1 MSTIAEVTGSYA
13 VGQGTSSTTVSW
25 GSGRLSANTGNLLLA
40 FTHSVFGSGAGS
52 ATQTIS
58 GWTQVTFATNNTFSG
73 ASRCALFYKFAT
85 SSDTGS
91 VTYTPTLLTYTVAS
105 ATGNGTTQT
114 YTTSGSGSTQPFVT
128 GQLVTVT
135 GLTPSGYNVSGAT
148 ITAVGG
154 SSGAWTFSVAGSTT
168 GASSGT
174 GSVTYSSVSRVGM
187 MLMEFSGVNA
197 TTPLDQGAVSATTNG
212 VGATSLTVLNSATS
226 HVNGGALGMIFTGMI
241 NTIGGTNAVFAI
253 SPPTSLTNVQHYYNN
268 TISLLGAYT
277 SFYDTT
283 ITETSSATTGWTTSR
298 AGSGIYIA
306 LRPSTYQQT
315 GQTIAGSEVVADSTA
330 PSTTDTQTAGSIVA
344 AETVADSTAPSTTDT
359 QTAGSIVAAE
369 TVADSTAPTTT
380 DSQPGAAITSIVGD
394 TNTSTSTSTPTTGS
408 LAATAATS
416 GSQTSSTPRNGNTVA
431 AIAGASGSQ
440 TSGASPS
447 GSISLVGAF
456 SGQATGS
463 VTATAATLLSTVELG
478 HPTATYTQPLKPGS
492 VRGRAVPAG
501 SVAGGT
507 ATASVTCRT
516 KWSSVVCDWEVKL

>member
-40 FTHSVFGSGAGS
+40 FAHSVFGSGAGS

-268 TISLLGAYT
+268 TISLLAAYT

-344 AETVADSTAPSTTDT
+344 AETVADS
-359 QTAGSIVAAE
+359 I
-369 TVADSTAPTTT
+369 APTTT
-380 DSQPGAAITSIVGD
+380 DSQPGAAITSIVGE

-463 VTATAATLLSTVELG
+463 VTAIAATLLSTVELG
-478 HPTATYTQPLKPGS
+478 HPIATYTQALKVPGS

>member
-25 GSGRLSANTGNLLLA
+25 GSGRLSANTGNLLIA
-40 FTHSVFGSGAGS
+40 FVNAVYGSGAGS

-268 TISLLGAYT
+268 TISLLAAYT

-315 GQTIAGSEVVADSTA
+315 GQTIAGSEV
-330 PSTTDTQTAGSIVA
+330 
-344 AETVADSTAPSTTDT
+344 VADSTAPSTTDT

>member
-25 GSGRLSANTGNLLLA
+25 GSGRLSANTGNLLIA
-40 FTHSVFGSGAGS
+40 FVNAVYGSGAGS

-268 TISLLGAYT
+268 TISLLAAYT

-344 AETVADSTAPSTTDT
+344 AETVADS
-359 QTAGSIVAAE
+359 I
-369 TVADSTAPTTT
+369 APTTT

>member
-25 GSGRLSANTGNLLLA
+25 GSGRLSANTGNLLIA
-40 FTHSVFGSGAGS
+40 FVNAVYGSGAGS

-344 AETVADSTAPSTTDT
+344 AETVADSTAP
-359 QTAGSIVAAE
+359 
-369 TVADSTAPTTT
+369 TTT